1 MTPLL
6 QRWVEE
12 DVGAYDLGGH
22 RALRFWRNASS
33 WYRSG
38 DFVLDSH
45 ARLMRAPALKRPQG
59 PSDAIP
65 PDTPP
70 PQRPRE

>member
-6 QRWVEE
+6 QRWIEE

-22 RALRFWRNASS
+22 RALRFWRNAAS
-33 WYRSG
+33 WYHSDG
-38 DFVLDSH
+38 FVLDSH
-45 ARLMRAPALKRPQG
+45 ARLMRSPALKRPQER
-59 PSDAIP
+59 PDAPP

-70 PQRPRE
+70 PQRPRD